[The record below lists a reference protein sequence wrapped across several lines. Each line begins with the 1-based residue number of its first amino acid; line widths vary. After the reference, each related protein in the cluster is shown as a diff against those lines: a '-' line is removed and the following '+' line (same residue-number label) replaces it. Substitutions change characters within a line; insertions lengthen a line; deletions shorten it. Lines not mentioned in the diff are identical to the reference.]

1 VLVAPR
7 VFGLETVALRYFNVF
22 GERQD
27 PTSGYAAVIPKFIR
41 MMLAGERP
49 TIHGDGTA
57 SRDLRRERGAGNLAA
72 ATAPEAVGRAINVA
86 MNGSHTIDELVQT
99 LNNLM
104 STNLEPVYGE
114 PRAGDVPESRA
125 DISLAQRIPDYQ
137 PTVSFEEGLTRTIEH
152 IAEAAGRRGGTFSS
166 VR

>member
-1 VLVAPR
+1 
-7 VFGLETVALRYFNVF
+7 
-22 GERQD
+22 
-27 PTSGYAAVIPKFIR
+27 
-41 MMLAGERP
+41 
-49 TIHGDGTA
+49 
-57 SRDLRRERGAGNLAA
+57 
-72 ATAPEAVGRAINVA
+72 